1 MRSDKAFP
9 EPVWTSAG
17 RGNTGVHLWYWPE
30 VNAWHAKRLKAKR
43 R

>member
-1 MRSDKAFP
+1 MNLG
-9 EPVWTSAG
+9 G

-30 VNAWHAKRLKAKR
+30 VNAWHGNRLKAKR